1 MKPAFVFFDI
11 GGVVIKDFSCT
22 DKWNDFKEGLGLKAN
37 QFEAFENYWDQEIHP
52 RVNLDLDIDSRVT
65 EFNTKFQ
72 LNLPNNFSILN
83 EFIIRFNLNPSLW
96 LIIQQLITSN
106 NQIGLLTNM
115 YPRMLTAITEANLL
129 PVVKWDVIIDSSVEK
144 VQKPNPAIYKLAQ
157 QKADVPH
164 QEILFIDNTQKHL
177 DAAKKIGWQTLYY
190 NSCDYINST
199 QKLKQ
204 YIQV

>member
-83 EFIIRFNLNPSLW
+83 GFIIRFNLNPSLW

>member
-1 MKPAFVFFDI
+1 MKPSFIYFDI

-52 RVNLDLDIDSRVT
+52 RVNLDLDIDSKVT

-96 LIIQQLITSN
+96 PIIQQLITSN
-106 NQIGLLTNM
+106 IQIGLLTNM

-144 VQKPNPAIYKLAQ
+144 VQKPDPAIYKLAQ
-157 QKADVPH
+157 QKAAVPY

-177 DAAKKIGWQTLYY
+177 EAAKKLGWQTLYY

-199 QKLKQ
+199 QKLKH